1 MPATI
6 KETSGNVYLEGIP
19 PMRYGQHMDNSFIRS
34 VQLSLN
40 ALGENYSYD
49 YLMGITG
56 AAFRI
61 QFDPGWCP
69 SSADAT
75 CGFDVS
81 HEIFKSAGYSAR
93 FKRINHNSF
102 QDIKDL
108 YSEIKIQ
115 IDLGKPVV
123 AINLMGDMEWGI
135 ITGYLKN
142 EPGLLC
148 RTFNDESEEYSIAKH
163 APWLNFFISDKNP
176 DFKPGDLFSRS
187 LKLAIMLAETRK
199 FEEYYSGFAAY
210 ESWIEKI
217 RQLADRPNSKDIQH
231 TMEIHFILWNSLL
244 DSRRAA
250 FNYLTHAKTD
260 KKLTGAQKIIACY
273 EKIVHELEHPPQ
285 LSENKSGSDPSSE
298 IAEMIRGQAVV
309 LRKVY
314 GIEKKAIQRIEN
326 ELKFE
331 PKAGI

>member
-1 MPATI
+1 MNSELI
-6 KETSGNVYLEGIP
+6 ETEEKKFIDGIP
-19 PMRYGQHMDNSFIRS
+19 PMNYGENKDNTFVRS

-81 HEIFKSAGYSAR
+81 HEIFKSLGYSAR

-102 QDIKDL
+102 QDIKAL

-115 IDLGKPVV
+115 IDLGRPIV

-163 APWLNFFISDKNP
+163 APWLNFFISNKNP
-176 DFKPGDLFSRS
+176 DFTQSNLFTRS
-187 LKLAIMLAETRK
+187 LKLAIMLANTRK

-210 ESWIEKI
+210 DKWIEKI
-217 RQLADRPNSKDIQH
+217 RQLAERSRSNDLQH

-244 DSRRAA
+244 DARRAA
-250 FNYLTHAKTD
+250 FNYLVSEDTD
-260 KKLTGAQKIIACY
+260 KTLTNGQKIVGCF
-273 EKIVHELEHPPQ
+273 EKIVRLLENPPQ
-285 LSENKSGSDPSSE
+285 VPGQAQGSDPSAG
-298 IAEMIRGQAVV
+298 IQDMIRNQAEV
-309 LRKVY
+309 LERVY
-314 GIEKKAIQRIEN
+314 ATEREAIRLIEKDLTDI
-326 ELKFE
+326 
-331 PKAGI
+331 

>member
-1 MPATI
+1 MI
-6 KETSGNVYLEGIP
+6 SEIIETDEKKFIDGIP
-19 PMRYGQHMDNSFIRS
+19 PMKYGENKDNTFVRS

-49 YLMGITG
+49 YLMGISG

-69 SSADAT
+69 SSVDAT

-81 HEIFKSAGYSAR
+81 HEIFKSLKYTAR

-108 YSEIKIQ
+108 YSEIKTQ
-115 IDLGKPVV
+115 IDQGKPIV

-135 ITGYLKN
+135 VTGYLKN
-142 EPGLLC
+142 EPGILC
-148 RTFNDESEEYSIAKH
+148 RTFNDESEEYSTARH
-163 APWLNFFISDKNP
+163 APWLTFFISDKKTDNTS
-176 DFKPGDLFSRS
+176 DDLFSRS
-187 LKLAIMLAETRK
+187 LEFAVLLARASK

-210 ESWIEKI
+210 EKWIEKI
-217 RQLADRPNSKDIQH
+217 FQLAKRHDSEDIKH

-250 FNYLTHAKTD
+250 FNYLVSADAD
-260 KKLTGAQKIIACY
+260 KKLISGDKIIGCY
-273 EKIVHELEHPPQ
+273 EKILGILENPPQ
-285 LSENKSGSDPSSE
+285 LSGQDKSRDSSTG
-298 IAEMIRGQAVV
+298 ISEMIRNQAEV
-309 LRKVY
+309 LNQAY
-314 GIEKKAIQRIEN
+314 LIEQEAIHLIEK
-326 ELKFE
+326 ELDNK
-331 PKAGI
+331 

>member
-1 MPATI
+1 MTTEI
-6 KETSGNVYLEGIP
+6 KETETSKFVEGIP
-19 PMRYGQHMDNSFIRS
+19 PMHYGENKDNTFVRS

-40 ALGENYSYD
+40 ALGENFSYD
-49 YLMGITG
+49 YLMGISG

-81 HEIFKSAGYSAR
+81 HEIFKSLGYSAR

-108 YSEIKIQ
+108 YSEIKAQ
-115 IDLGKPVV
+115 IDQGMPIV

-135 ITGYLKN
+135 VTGYLRN

-148 RTFNDESEEYSIAKH
+148 RTFNDESEEYSLAKH
-163 APWLNFFISDKNP
+163 APWLNFFINDKNP
-176 DFKPGDLFSRS
+176 DFTPSDLFYRS
-187 LKLAIMLAETRK
+187 LKLAIMLSNTRK

-210 ESWIEKI
+210 EKWIEKI
-217 RQLADRPNSKDIQH
+217 RQLADRPKVEDIQH

-244 DSRRAA
+244 DARRAA
-250 FNYLTHAKTD
+250 FNYLVSADADKTMTNG
-260 KKLTGAQKIIACY
+260 KKIIECY
-273 EKIVHELEHPPQ
+273 EKILRILENPPQ
-285 LSENKSGSDPSSE
+285 VSGQNQRSNPSAG
-298 IAEMIRGQAVV
+298 IQDMIRNQANV
-309 LRKVY
+309 LERVY
-314 GIEKKAIQRIEN
+314 ATEKEAIHLIEKN
-326 ELKFE
+326 LTN
-331 PKAGI
+331 

>member
-1 MPATI
+1 MTPEI
-6 KETSGNVYLEGIP
+6 IEKEERKFIDGIP
-19 PMRYGQHMDNSFIRS
+19 PMNYGEHKDNTFVRS

-49 YLMGITG
+49 YLMGISG

-75 CGFDVS
+75 CGFDIS
-81 HEIFKSAGYSAR
+81 QEIFKSLGYPAR

-115 IDLGKPVV
+115 IDQGKPIV

-148 RTFNDESEEYSIAKH
+148 RSYNDESEDYSIAKH
-163 APWLNFFISDKNP
+163 APWLNFFISEKKLDFEPKNH
-176 DFKPGDLFSRS
+176 FIRA
-187 LKLAIMLAETRK
+187 LKIAIMLASTRK

-210 ESWIEKI
+210 EKWIEKI
-217 RQLADRPNSKDIQH
+217 HQLAERSNSADLQH

-250 FNYLTHAKTD
+250 FNYLVSEDTD
-260 KKLTGAQKIIACY
+260 KTMTNGKEIVQCY
-273 EKIVHELEHPPQ
+273 EKIVHTLENPPQ
-285 LSENKSGSDPSSE
+285 LSGQDPGSDPSAG
-298 IAEMIRGQAVV
+298 IQVMIRNQADI
-309 LRKVY
+309 LERIY
-314 GIEKKAIQRIEN
+314 ATEREAIHLIEKD
-326 ELKFE
+326 LTD
-331 PKAGI
+331 